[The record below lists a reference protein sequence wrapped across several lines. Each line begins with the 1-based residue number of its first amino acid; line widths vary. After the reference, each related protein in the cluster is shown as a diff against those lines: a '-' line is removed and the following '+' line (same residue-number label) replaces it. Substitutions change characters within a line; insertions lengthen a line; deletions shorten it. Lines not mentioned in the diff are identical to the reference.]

1 MNVIED
7 KAAGVIRDKEAG
19 VHTREMKDIVEKGTI
34 HFCIIHI
41 GVVLR
46 ESPHKLWKGKYN
58 ADRVQEHIA
67 RGIQMREEAERERQ
81 SERRRR
87 LKRLQAEGLA
97 IRLGAREIT
106 PRDHSRGHRS
116 HRHRDRRHGF
126 TPIVTTANVGH
137 GVSVPVAA
145 TTHAIPVARS
155 ASARTHH
162 RHHSSGHSA
171 TAPLVHVHSRSH
183 SGSATPVVQVAHSQ
197 YTSATPV
204 AVSRAA
210 SSRHGHANEY
220 YDDRAIP
227 VARSSSRHGSSRYG
241 DPALSRVSSS
251 RHGHGH
257 YRHARTHSRTPSEV
271 YVAG

>member
-1 MNVIED
+1 
-7 KAAGVIRDKEAG
+7 
-19 VHTREMKDIVEKGTI
+19 
-34 HFCIIHI
+34 
-41 GVVLR
+41 
-46 ESPHKLWKGKYN
+46 
-58 ADRVQEHIA
+58 
-67 RGIQMREEAERERQ
+67 MREEAERERQ
-81 SERRRR
+81 RERRRR

-97 IRLGAREIT
+97 IRLGAREVT

-116 HRHRDRRHGF
+116 HHHRDRRHGF

-137 GVSVPVAA
+137 GVTVPVAA
-145 TTHAIPVARS
+145 TTHAIPVSRS

-162 RHHSSGHSA
+162 RHHSSGHST

-183 SGSATPVVQVAHSQ
+183 SGPATPIVQVAHSQ
-197 YTSATPV
+197 YTNAAPV
-204 AVSRAA
+204 AVSHAA

-220 YDDRAIP
+220 YDDRVIP

-271 YVAG
+271 YVAA

>member
-7 KAAGVIRDKEAG
+7 EAAGVTRDRGAG
-19 VHTREMKDIVEKGTI
+19 VHTRGMKDIVAKDAI
-34 HFCIIHI
+34 HSCITRI

-46 ESPHKLWKGKYN
+46 ESPHKLWKKKKSANLMQVSRRTLPSLGFPDAKEG
-58 ADRVQEHIA
+58 AHLSRCPDA
-67 RGIQMREEAERERQ
+67 RRSRAREAARTPKTVEEA
-81 SERRRR
+81 S
-87 LKRLQAEGLA
+87 G
-97 IRLGAREIT
+97 
-106 PRDHSRGHRS
+106 RGFGYQT
-116 HRHRDRRHGF
+116 RDRRRGF
-126 TPIVTTANVGH
+126 TPIAGTADVGR
-137 GVSVPVAA
+137 GFSAPVAA

-155 ASARTHH
+155 ASVRTHH
-162 RHHSSGHSA
+162 RHHSSGHST

-197 YTSATPV
+197 YTNAAPV
-204 AVSRAA
+204 AVSRAP

-220 YDDRAIP
+220 YDDRVIP

-271 YVAG
+271 YAAA